1 MMNARD
7 MTFLKDADLDK
18 AVGLVFELAAQLHVE
33 RQRRLALEKL
43 MSDKGLITAT
53 EMETLTDD
61 DKFLETAREA
71 LDRSLHKLMRILSEQ
86 GDKKGPLRAEAL
98 DSE

>member
-1 MMNARD
+1 
-7 MTFLKDADLDK
+7 
-18 AVGLVFELAAQLHVE
+18 
-33 RQRRLALEKL
+33 
-43 MSDKGLITAT
+43 
-53 EMETLTDD
+53 METLTDD

-98 DSE
+98 DAE

>member
-1 MMNARD
+1 MKNARD
-7 MTFLKDADLDK
+7 MTFLEDADLDK
-18 AVGLVFELAAQLHVE
+18 TVGLVFELAAQLHVE

-43 MSDKGLITAT
+43 MSDKGLITAA
-53 EMETLTDD
+53 EMENLADD
-61 DKFLETAREA
+61 DKFLETAREN
-71 LDRSLHKLMRILSEQ
+71 LDRSLRKLMRVLSEQ